1 MYIAVSSGIAG
12 DIAVEIVEMEARIV
26 GLDLPYHKQIMCF
39 LQSKAGRR
47 VIHTG
52 QKGVIL
58 EIMLYSCTSYGVFI
72 MQKPNMKLTIGSTPP
87 SIICL
92 PSQVYVFKEE

>member
-26 GLDLPYHKQIMCF
+26 GLDLPYHKQVTCF

-47 VIHTG
+47 VIHTC

-58 EIMLYSCTSYGVFI
+58 EIMFYSCEVFI

-92 PSQVYVFKEE
+92 PSQVYVFFKEE

>member
-1 MYIAVSSGIAG
+1 
-12 DIAVEIVEMEARIV
+12 MEARIV
-26 GLDLPYHKQIMCF
+26 YRSLSYHKQTMRF

-58 EIMLYSCTSYGVFI
+58 EIMPYSCTSYGIFT

-92 PSQVYVFKEE
+92 ASQVCVFIKEE